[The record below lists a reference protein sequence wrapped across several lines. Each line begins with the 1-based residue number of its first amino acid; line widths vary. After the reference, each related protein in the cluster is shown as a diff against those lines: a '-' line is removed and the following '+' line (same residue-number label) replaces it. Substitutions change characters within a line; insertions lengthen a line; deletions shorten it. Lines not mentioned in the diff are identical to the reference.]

1 MTTWQKAWV
10 TLICIAICT
19 AWICPLPS
27 SAMEQSV
34 KTSLKRYVVYPYNDR
49 KVLCEPYRVA
59 KDDWLYK
66 IFRQKGEIS
75 DSDFPLFLAIFKTL
89 NPGISNIDSISPGQE
104 ILIPLKTVLHE
115 DFNETAPGMVDVP
128 MIEFSSL
135 PETLS
140 PHLSTYRVQRG
151 ETVSELVDPIFID
164 RYGNLTEQ
172 GVRAFNLANPL
183 VKNINLIYEGSV
195 LNLPS
200 PSLLS
205 QTWFSSLFRKAPHNT
220 RTNTNQEPSFPVL
233 DKAGI
238 KAGIKAG
245 LEQYAAM
252 KQGNLIQTGKY
263 YFPKKDGRD
272 LVLNLQ
278 STPLIVL
285 KDGSKLVMV
294 GQNNRDRQ
302 LEAAMEAHWK
312 DMTFVEKETA
322 LQTVP
327 PLTGS
332 AANSGETKADESNP
346 RQISVD
352 HTTAVRQLLRHTG
365 VNYISNAVISLNL
378 GGIELDVTVGKIPRQ
393 RRSDLIVE
401 LGDVYGFA
409 LEQIRKLGYE
419 VISLS
424 PMDTT
429 RDMAM
434 KLFSNLGITVVEDP
448 AFICTIEKR
457 TVTIPGLYITGAP
470 RNQKILV
477 AEQHLDRVTINFLKQ
492 KQIKI
497 LYTIPQSPGA

>member
-19 AWICPLPS
+19 AWTCPLPS

-49 KVLCEPYRVA
+49 KILCEPYRVA

-89 NPGISNIDSISPGQE
+89 NPGISNIDSINPGQE
-104 ILIPLKTVLHE
+104 ILIPLKTVRQE
-115 DFNETAPGMVDVP
+115 DFNETVPGMVDVP

-140 PHLSTYRVQRG
+140 PHLNTYRVQRG
-151 ETVSELVDPIFID
+151 ETVSELVDPIFLD
-164 RYGNLTEQ
+164 KYGNLTEQ
-172 GVRAFNLANPL
+172 GVRAFNLANPH

-220 RTNTNQEPSFPVL
+220 RTNTNQEVAVPVL
-233 DKAGI
+233 DKP
-238 KAGIKAG
+238 GIKAG
-245 LEQYAAM
+245 LERYAAM
-252 KQGNLIQTGKY
+252 NQGNLIQTGKY
-263 YFPKKDGRD
+263 YFPRKDGRD
-272 LVLNLQ
+272 LVLNLD

-285 KDGSKLVMV
+285 KDGSRLVMV
-294 GQNNRDRQ
+294 GQSNRDRQ
-302 LEAAMEAHWK
+302 LEATMGAYWK
-312 DMTFVEKETA
+312 NLTFVEKETA

-332 AANSGETKADESNP
+332 ADNSGETQADEYDP
-346 RQISVD
+346 RQISAD
-352 HTTAVRQLLRHTG
+352 QTIAVRELLEHTG
-365 VNYISNAVISLNL
+365 IDYTPDAVISLNL
-378 GGIELDVTVGKIPRQ
+378 GGIEIDVKVGKVPRQ
-393 RRSDLIVE
+393 GRSDLIVE
-401 LGDVYGFA
+401 LGNVYGFA
-409 LEQIRKLGYE
+409 LEQIREQGYE

-424 PMDTT
+424 PRETT

-448 AFICTIEKR
+448 AFISTLEKR
-457 TVTIPGLYITGAP
+457 TVTIPGIYLTGAP
-470 RNQKILV
+470 LKQKIMV

-492 KQIKI
+492 KQIKV
-497 LYTIPQSPGA
+497 LYTIPQPPGA